1 MKNYDPSLPAVLR
14 DRVRG
19 VMRKFLE
26 TLPIW
31 TVASD
36 PIDPGSVLDS
46 REMQIFLLH
55 GMRKT
60 NAEIA
65 FRLFLSVD
73 SIDTHL
79 LIIVKKLR
87 IRRRDLR
94 RVAHDYARH
103 GENGSAKS

>member
-1 MKNYDPSLPAVLR
+1 
-14 DRVRG
+14 
-19 VMRKFLE
+19 
-26 TLPIW
+26 
-31 TVASD
+31 
-36 PIDPGSVLDS
+36 
-46 REMQIFLLH
+46 
-55 GMRKT
+55 
-60 NAEIA
+60 
-65 FRLFLSVD
+65 LSVD